1 MDARMGGT
9 RHAPP
14 DSMKKSNE
22 PTTTTQCI
30 ELRNRHRLKTTTCS
44 RSVHRCLS
52 PYDAL
57 LANGGFY
64 SMYVPSDPFP
74 SMGIALSDGLT
85 RASLGKILFD
95 FSELAQLLA
104 SWVMFMAAN
113 IIHAR

>member
-1 MDARMGGT
+1 
-9 RHAPP
+9 
-14 DSMKKSNE
+14 
-22 PTTTTQCI
+22 
-30 ELRNRHRLKTTTCS
+30 
-44 RSVHRCLS
+44 
-52 PYDAL
+52 
-57 LANGGFY
+57 
-64 SMYVPSDPFP
+64 MYVPSDPFP